1 MRLTILL
8 ILTLLLPLVSAT
20 GAEQEPQFGL
30 RLIVVETEVEAAD
43 LRAQIEA
50 GASFGEL
57 AQEHSVDPSS
67 VAGGYVGTIVAGDLR
82 EEFQYALSGL
92 SPGELSP
99 IARVGD
105 EYVLLL
111 LLTAQESRWI
121 EQIGAGVQAFQQGRY
136 AEAEPFLVAA
146 VEEAEAFGPQD
157 SRLAESLNSLAE
169 LYRLQGNYAEAE
181 PLYQRSLT
189 IAEQALGPDHPNV
202 GTSLNNL
209 AALYS
214 DQGNYAEAEPLYQRS
229 LTIREQALGPDH
241 PDVAE
246 TLEGFAALLRQT
258 GRSAEA
264 DQMETRAQSIRSRN
278 D

>member
-189 IAEQALGPDHPNV
+189 I
-202 GTSLNNL
+202 
-209 AALYS
+209 
-214 DQGNYAEAEPLYQRS
+214 
-229 LTIREQALGPDH
+229 REQALGPDH